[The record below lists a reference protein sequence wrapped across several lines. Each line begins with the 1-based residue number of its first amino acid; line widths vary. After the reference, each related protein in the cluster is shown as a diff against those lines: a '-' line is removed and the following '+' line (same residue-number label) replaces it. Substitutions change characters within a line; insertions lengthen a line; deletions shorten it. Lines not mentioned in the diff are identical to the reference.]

1 MVRFVRHLEPLTL
14 PSVEST
20 SMDVESVLRIGDAA
34 AIGTWRREDLG
45 VSDGR
50 ISSLFSKS
58 YREGE
63 ISLP

>member
-1 MVRFVRHLEPLTL
+1 MARFVRHSEPLML

-34 AIGTWRREDLG
+34 AIGIWRREDLG
-45 VSDGR
+45 VLDGQ
-50 ISSLFSKS
+50 ISSQFSKS